1 MTESWI
7 TKMDFVYTH
16 VLIPKRRKKCKRAR
30 GRTRKWWHWEHWS
43 RQLKAP
49 ISWPAWEKLRLPKPP
64 GNQGQNFGS
73 LLFWATPTP
82 HTQTTQENCVSPFIF
97 VHLGYTSMYANFS
110 PNPLLPAV
118 TVFCLLLS
126 GLWEAAAVASG
137 GPEVVALAVGRC
149 QGVWTWSESTVMSV
163 EAQRWWPWQWGVVRV
178 CGLFQN
184 PRSLLPGL

>member
-49 ISWPAWEKLRLPKPP
+49 FPGPHEKSWDCQSLQAIKARTLAHSYFELPPHHTHKPHRKIVSFP
-64 GNQGQNFGS
+64 SYLCILAIFLFMPTSCLIPFFQLS
-73 LLFWATPTP
+73 LYSACCFL
-82 HTQTTQENCVSPFIF
+82 
-97 VHLGYTSMYANFS
+97 
-110 PNPLLPAV
+110 
-118 TVFCLLLS
+118 
-126 GLWEAAAVASG
+126 GLWRAAAVVSE
-137 GPEVVALAVGRC
+137 GPEVVALAV
-149 QGVWTWSESTVMSV
+149 
-163 EAQRWWPWQWGVVRV
+163 GVVRV

-184 PRSLLPGL
+184 PQSLLPGL